1 MGLFDLFR
9 SPQPSPVV
17 KRRPAPPIHV
27 RMTQVADQ
35 SRLSASWVNTPF
47 TADALI
53 YRIWSQAVARSRQM
67 REDADH
73 MRKFVQMVRDNV
85 AGPVG
90 FNLNAQIRDPNGT
103 MDTVASNAIEESFF
117 NFSKRGNFEVTGT
130 MSRADVERLAIS
142 SWVTDGEV
150 IANIVYDRSLPQG
163 MAVQMMD
170 PVRLDAQK
178 YEKLGNGNVIRH
190 GIEMNALGR
199 PVRYWFRNYDE
210 QQLGYISHN
219 GVDYTVVDAANI
231 VHWFLPEIVGQ
242 KRGLPAGRTALWRMR
257 MLQGFEDAALVNA
270 RAGASKMG
278 FFKDPDSDMDDEDL
292 PMDVEPGVFENIGNR
307 DFIPY
312 TPQFP
317 DAAVEQFERAM
328 LRSIASG
335 LGCSYNNLASD
346 LTSVNFSS
354 IRQGALD
361 EREVWKGLQ
370 ESFISGFC
378 VPIYERWLEYQLLAQ
393 TITIAGRPLKFERI
407 EKYKAVVFTGRR
419 WSWID
424 PSAEQTANEKAV
436 AQGFKSR
443 SEVIRE
449 MGRDPVDVWDE
460 IEREN
465 TELDKR
471 GIEPLIPAGTA
482 APQSQQPAPG
492 TAAE

>member
-1 MGLFDLFR
+1 MGLFDFFR
-9 SPQPSPVV
+9 ASQQKPSG
-17 KRRPAPPIHV
+17 KRRPAPATAV
-27 RMTQVADQ
+27 RMTQVADN
-35 SRLSASWVNTPF
+35 SRLSSSWVNTPY
-47 TADALI
+47 TADALV

-90 FNLNAQIRDPNGT
+90 FSLNAQIRDPNGT
-103 MDTVASNAIEESFF
+103 MDTVASEAIETAFY
-117 NFSKRGNFEVTGT
+117 NFSKRGNFDVTGT
-130 MSRADVERLAIS
+130 ISRADLERLALS
-142 SWVTDGEV
+142 SWTTDGEV
-150 IANIVYDRSLPQG
+150 IANIVYNPNLPFG
-163 MAVQMMD
+163 IGVQLMD

-178 YEKLGNGNVIRH
+178 YEKLPNGNIIRH
-190 GIEMNALGR
+190 GIEFNDLGR
-199 PVRYWFRNYDE
+199 PVRYHFRNYDE
-210 QQLGYISHN
+210 QQLGYLSHN
-219 GVDYTVVDAANI
+219 GIDYTVVDARNI

-242 KRGLPAGRTALWRMR
+242 KRGLPAGRTALWRMQ

-270 RAGASKMG
+270 RAGAAKMG
-278 FFKDPDSDMDDEDL
+278 FFKDPDANPDDVEDL

-307 DFIPY
+307 EFIPY
-312 TPQFP
+312 SPQFP
-317 DAAVEQFERAM
+317 DAAVEQFVKVM

-393 TITIAGRPLKFERI
+393 SILIAGKPLRFERL

-424 PSAEQTANEKAV
+424 PAAEQSANEKAV

-443 SEVIRE
+443 SDVIRE

-460 IEREN
+460 VQRDNE
-465 TELDKR
+465 ELRKR
-471 GIEPLIPAGTA
+471 NIVPLVPAGTA
-482 APQSQQPAPG
+482 PPQPQTPDI
-492 TAAE
+492 E